1 MKQQVAQTYFGPW
14 KDHEVNVLEL
24 HFKTNE
30 KSDEVLQIVGS
41 LFQGVCLFVC
51 LFVFFKGCFIPVS
64 PNTLI
69 SGWATAV
76 WSDRKLNSKKMLRDH
91 I

>member
-51 LFVFFKGCFIPVS
+51 LFVFLKVVS
-64 PNTLI
+64 SLSPQILLYQVGLLQ
-69 SGWATAV
+69 SGQTE
-76 WSDRKLNSKKMLRDH
+76 N
-91 I
+91 